1 MSRSP
6 AELSTPMSGALVV
19 CDDRLITAV
28 VGQLL
33 VALDY
38 APINVES
45 GTEAVRTL
53 TTRAFDLIVARYEGR
68 PIDGLALYH
77 FLQESKAYR
86 PIPFVLMVKSDMRA
100 RLTASRS
107 PPPAMI
113 APPFGQIALQRAIAR
128 AKDPSLPDEGDIFE
142 I

>member
-6 AELSTPMSGALVV
+6 IDVPKLTSRALVV
-19 CDDRLITAV
+19 CDDRLIAAV

-38 APINVES
+38 APISVGT

-53 TTRAFDLIVARYEGR
+53 TTRTFDLIVAKYEGR
-68 PIDGLALYH
+68 PIDGLALYD

-86 PIPFVLMVKSDMRA
+86 LIPFVLMVKSDMRA
-100 RLTASRS
+100 RLTVNRS
-107 PPPAMI
+107 QLPVMI

>member
-1 MSRSP
+1 MSRLP
-6 AELSTPMSGALVV
+6 ADEPTPTSRALVV
-19 CDDRLITAV
+19 CDDRLIAAV

-38 APINVES
+38 APISVGT

-53 TTRAFDLIVARYEGR
+53 TTRTFDLIVARYEGR
-68 PIDGLALYH
+68 PINGLALYD
-77 FLQESKAYR
+77 FLHESKAYR

-107 PPPAMI
+107 QLPVMI

>member
-6 AELSTPMSGALVV
+6 TDMPTPASRALLI
-19 CDDRLITAV
+19 CDDRLVAAV

-38 APINVES
+38 APINVGT
-45 GTEAVRTL
+45 GTEAVRSL
-53 TTRAFDLIVARYEGR
+53 TTRMFDLIVARYEGS
-68 PIDGLALYH
+68 PINGLALYD
-77 FLQESKAYR
+77 FLQQSESYR

-107 PPPAMI
+107 QLPVMI

>member
-6 AELSTPMSGALVV
+6 TDVPTPTSRALVV
-19 CDDRLITAV
+19 CDDRLISAV

-38 APINVES
+38 APVS
-45 GTEAVRTL
+45 VGTGTEAVRAL
-53 TTRAFDLIVARYEGR
+53 TTRPFDLIVAKYEGR
-68 PIDGLALYH
+68 PIDGLALYD
-77 FLQESKAYR
+77 FLQESKAR
-86 PIPFVLMVKSDMRA
+86 RLIPFVLMVKPDMRA

-107 PPPAMI
+107 QLPVMI

-128 AKDPSLPDEGDIFE
+128 AKDPSPRDEGDIFE